1 MQHRKTPISIAFTTT
16 FYLDGEMTEYQEE
29 TMMPLNIGDGFLWSD
44 GTRYR
49 VVDRWLSFDHHGHF
63 NESLHVFLESVEPF
77 SEDDRLGN
85 AAPEYFREL

>member
-1 MQHRKTPISIAFTTT
+1 MQHRKTPF
-16 FYLDGEMTEYQEE
+16 
-29 TMMPLNIGDGFLWSD
+29 PLPSPRPSTWTVKWPRTRMVPLKIGDGFLWSD

-77 SEDDRLGN
+77 SADDRLGN
-85 AAPEYFREL
+85 AAPDYFRED